1 MCRVP
6 RLQCLLANS
15 GQRRWERRAAGKR
28 RGVAAP
34 RRLCSVP
41 AGAAAAAA
49 AAPPL
54 RSGLRPSGLSV
65 HGLCCRGSRRQAKE
79 PPQHA
84 RNQLARSPRAREWSP
99 QHDKLH
105 GGNDEGPPATQNISP
120 QPSGVGRARHEP
132 PARLLAVARSR
143 PRDRR
148 QAREARARASTRPEA
163 GVCESGRCGR
173 RAASSSRPAGRPGTE
188 AREERVRS
196 CGGGGA
202 SPGLGSV
209 SQVLAAGTRLA
220 RASRRP
226 WRAWPGRPPV
236 DRRLPRLLRRY
247 LRPGRRGEGDTPSAG
262 FQREPGLSSLPPSP
276 LLSGPPR

>member
-1 MCRVP
+1 MCVGSRGCNV
-6 RLQCLLANS
+6 LANS

-99 QHDKLH
+99 QHDKLP

-148 QAREARARASTRPEA
+148 QAREARARASTRPEP
-163 GVCESGRCGR
+163 GVCESGRQVRTAR
-173 RAASSSRPAGRPGTE
+173 RLEFPPRRPPRDRGARGARAQLRRRRREPRP
-188 AREERVRS
+188 R
-196 CGGGGA
+196 
-202 SPGLGSV
+202 V
-209 SQVLAAGTRLA
+209 SQSGAGGRNAARKGFPAAAAGLA
-220 RASRRP
+220 
-226 WRAWPGRPPV
+226 
-236 DRRLPRLLRRY
+236 
-247 LRPGRRGEGDTPSAG
+247 
-262 FQREPGLSSLPPSP
+262 
-276 LLSGPPR
+276 GPPTS